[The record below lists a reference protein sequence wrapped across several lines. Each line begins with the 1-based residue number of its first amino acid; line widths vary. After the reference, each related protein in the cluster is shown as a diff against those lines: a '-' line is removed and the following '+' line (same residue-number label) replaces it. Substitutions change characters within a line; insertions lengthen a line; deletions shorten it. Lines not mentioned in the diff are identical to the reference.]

1 MSSQEK
7 VALVSRQTYW
17 GEQEYIAPTLPD
29 NGDLY
34 TDCQQREVGL
44 RGAQRRFDDG
54 QAVYVNGLRVVKA
67 GAA

>member
-1 MSSQEK
+1 MSNQEK
-7 VALVSRQTYW
+7 AVLVSRRTYW

-29 NGDLY
+29 NGSDY
-34 TDCQQREVGL
+34 RDVTQREVGL
-44 RGAQRRFDDG
+44 PGAQRRFNDG